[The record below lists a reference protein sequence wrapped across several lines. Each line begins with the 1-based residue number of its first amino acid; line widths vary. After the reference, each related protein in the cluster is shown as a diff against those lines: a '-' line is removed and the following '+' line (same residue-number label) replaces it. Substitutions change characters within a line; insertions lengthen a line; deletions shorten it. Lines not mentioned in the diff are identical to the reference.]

1 LEETCGRG
9 AIAGGATGY
18 AATMS
23 GRGNGHPRVAIVT
36 GSESGIG
43 RAVAVALAADGYDI
57 GITRYRDG
65 EHAERTA
72 DEVRKAGRRAEVR
85 DLDLTRLPAAADVVD
100 RLADALGGIG
110 VLVNCAGVG
119 AATPLLETGWDEW
132 RKVLAVDLDGPFLC
146 AQRAARR
153 MVDAG
158 RGGRIINI
166 TSVHE
171 TAPRVGAGAYCAA
184 KGGLGMLTRVLAL
197 ELGEHGITVNSVAPG
212 EIATPMTGQEDVDPT
227 GVERPGVPLGR
238 PGDAREVAAVV
249 AFLAGPDAGYV
260 TGASWPVDGGMLTM
274 GPQAGSHLTSNDW
287 RRP

>member
-1 LEETCGRG
+1 
-9 AIAGGATGY
+9 
-18 AATMS
+18 
-23 GRGNGHPRVAIVT
+23 VAIVT
-36 GSESGIG
+36 GAESGIG
-43 RAVAVALAADGYDI
+43 RAIAVALATGGYDV
-57 GITRYRDG
+57 GITRHLDD
-65 EHAERTA
+65 EHAQRTA
-72 DEVRKAGRRAEVR
+72 DEVRRAGRRAEIR
-85 DLDLTRLPAAADVVD
+85 DLDLTRLPAAAGVVD
-100 RLADALGGIG
+100 ELADALGGIG
-110 VLVNCAGVG
+110 VLVNCAGTGVS
-119 AATPLLETGWDEW
+119 TPVLETGWEQW
-132 RKVLAVDLDGPFLC
+132 RQVLAVDLDGPFLC

-153 MVDAG
+153 MVGAG

-184 KGGLGMLTRVLAL
+184 KGGLGLLTRVMAL

-249 AFLAGPDAGYV
+249 AFLAGPDATYV

-274 GPQAGSHLTSNDW
+274 GPHAGSHLTSNDW

>member
-1 LEETCGRG
+1 
-9 AIAGGATGY
+9 
-18 AATMS
+18 MS

-212 EIATPMTGQEDVDPT
+212 ELATPMTGQEDVDPT